1 MQIDYDSTIIA
12 LGFFIDIFEYIMLD
26 KKKILIF
33 TATYNEKENIENLI
47 HSINDVKS
55 EVDIFIIDD
64 QSPDNTY
71 DKIKDLQKK
80 YSNISL
86 KIRNS
91 KSGLDTAH
99 KEAYEYA
106 LLNNYDYLI
115 TMDADLSH
123 DPKEINNFIH
133 YLSDFP
139 FVIGSRYIEG
149 GSCLMSGSRL
159 VMSKFGNK
167 LIKKVLQINSN
178 EFTTSYRGFNI
189 SKLKNFHLN
198 KVNNKGY
205 SFFMGTLF
213 EIDKLG
219 YKIKEIPITFK
230 DRERGLSKIPKIE
243 IFRNIK
249 NLFILFL
256 KKKNFF

>member
-1 MQIDYDSTIIA
+1 
-12 LGFFIDIFEYIMLD
+12 MLV

-33 TATYNEKENIENLI
+33 TATYNEKDNIENLI
-47 HSINDVKS
+47 RSIN
-55 EVDIFIIDD
+55 EINLELDIYIIDD
-64 QSPDNTY
+64 QSPDFTY
-71 DKIKDLQKK
+71 GIIKNLQKE
-80 YSNISL
+80 YNNIFL
-86 KIRNS
+86 NVRNT

-106 LLNNYDYLI
+106 ISKNYDYLI

-123 DPKEINNFIH
+123 DPKEIKNFVNF
-133 YLSDFP
+133 LDEFP
-139 FVIGSRYIEG
+139 FIIGSRYIEG
-149 GSCLMSGSRL
+149 GKCLMTGRRL
-159 VMSKFGNK
+159 FISKFGNK
-167 LIKKVLQINSN
+167 LIKKVLQIDSN

-198 KVNNKGY
+198 QVKNKGY

-219 YKIKEIPITFK
+219 YKIKEIPIIFK
-230 DRERGLSKIPKIE
+230 DRQKGFSKIPKIE
-243 IFRNIK
+243 MFRTMK

-256 KKKNFF
+256 KKKIKF

>member
-1 MQIDYDSTIIA
+1 MS
-12 LGFFIDIFEYIMLD
+12 LD

-47 HSINDVKS
+47 DSINNINP

-64 QSPDNTY
+64 KSPDNTY
-71 DKIKDLQKK
+71 DIIKDLQKK
-80 YSNISL
+80 YKNISL
-86 KIRNS
+86 KIRSS

-106 LLNNYDYLI
+106 ILNNYDYLI

-133 YLSDFP
+133 YLVEFP

-149 GSCLMSGSRL
+149 GNCLMSGKRL
-159 VMSKFGNK
+159 IMSKFGNK

-189 SKLKNFHLN
+189 SKLSNFHLN
-198 KVNNKGY
+198 NVKNKGY

-213 EIDKLG
+213 EIDRLG
-219 YKIKEIPITFK
+219 YKIKEIPIIFK
-230 DRERGLSKIPKIE
+230 DRQKGLSKIPKIE
-243 IFRNIK
+243 IFRTMK

-256 KKKNFF
+256 KKKIKF

>member
-1 MQIDYDSTIIA
+1 MR
-12 LGFFIDIFEYIMLD
+12 LD

-47 HSINDVKS
+47 HSINNTNP

-64 QSPDNTY
+64 KSPDNTY
-71 DKIKDLQKK
+71 YIIKDLQKK
-80 YSNISL
+80 YNNISL
-86 KIRNS
+86 KIRSS

-106 LLNNYDYLI
+106 ILNNYDYLI

-133 YLSDFP
+133 YLGEFP

-149 GSCLMSGSRL
+149 GSCLMSGRRL
-159 VMSKFGNK
+159 IMSKFGNK
-167 LIKKVLQINSN
+167 LIKKVLKISSN

-189 SKLKNFHLN
+189 SKLRNFHLN
-198 KVNNKGY
+198 DVKNKGY

-219 YKIKEIPITFK
+219 YEIKEIPIIFK
-230 DRERGLSKIPKIE
+230 DRQKGLSKIPKVE
-243 IFRNIK
+243 ILRTIK

-256 KKKNFF
+256 KKSK

>member
-1 MQIDYDSTIIA
+1 
-12 LGFFIDIFEYIMLD
+12 MLA

-33 TATYNEKENIENLI
+33 TATYNEKDNIEHLI
-47 HSINDVKS
+47 RSINDNNS

-64 QSPDNTY
+64 QSPDHTY
-71 DKIKDLQKK
+71 VKIKDLQKE
-80 YSNISL
+80 YSNIFL

-99 KEAYEYA
+99 KEAYEFA
-106 LLNNYDYLI
+106 LSNNYDYLI

-123 DPKEINNFIH
+123 DPKEINNFVS
-133 YLSDFP
+133 YLSEFP
-139 FVIGSRYIEG
+139 FVIGSRYAEG
-149 GSCLMSGSRL
+149 GSCLMSGKRL

-167 LIKKVLQINSN
+167 LIKNILQINSN
-178 EFTTSYRGFNI
+178 EFTTSYRGFNL

-219 YKIKEIPITFK
+219 YEIKEIPIIFK
-230 DRERGLSKIPKIE
+230 DRQKGFSKIPKIE
-243 IFRNIK
+243 IFRTLK

-256 KKKNFF
+256 KKKFKF

>member
-1 MQIDYDSTIIA
+1 
-12 LGFFIDIFEYIMLD
+12 MLD

-33 TATYNEKENIENLI
+33 TATYNEKDNIENLI
-47 HSINDVKS
+47 RSINNINLN
-55 EVDIFIIDD
+55 VDIFIIDD
-64 QSPDNTY
+64 QSPDHTY
-71 DKIKDLQKK
+71 DKIKDLQKE
-80 YSNISL
+80 YNNISL

-106 LLNNYDYLI
+106 LSNNYDYLI

-123 DPKEINNFIH
+123 DPKEIINFVN
-133 YLSDFP
+133 YLSEFP

-149 GSCLMSGSRL
+149 GNCLMSGKRL
-159 VMSKFGNK
+159 IMSKLGNK

-178 EFTTSYRGFNI
+178 EFTTSYRGFDI

-219 YKIKEIPITFK
+219 YTIKEIPITFK
-230 DRERGLSKIPKIE
+230 DRKMGISKIPKIE
-243 IFRNIK
+243 ILRTLK
-249 NLFILFL
+249 NLFLLYL
-256 KKKNFF
+256 K